1 MNLVDFVVT
10 KILEERRGKVYEL
23 YGMTETE
30 AREKAKGN
38 KDMETFLFFR
48 GCYAEI
54 RIRLLRKNFCEYRSI
69 YRQNKRALLCRI

>member
-38 KDMETFLFFR
+38 KDMETFLFFFFFFSR
-48 GCYAEI
+48 V
-54 RIRLLRKNFCEYRSI
+54 
-69 YRQNKRALLCRI
+69 LCRNTNTIATEEFL